1 VTRVLREDWHSLDN
15 LELELRKL
23 PGVCAAGFD
32 ERDGML
38 LVQLHVRDDVDEAQ
52 QPLPV
57 AAARIAARY
66 SHRPAAVEVVRRR
79 GMATSTALSS
89 ESEYAA
95 IPLAE
100 PEPAVVIRHDD
111 AHARARLLAV
121 LAFPETDEL
130 EVHLV
135 HNGRRTIG
143 RAPASHGL
151 VGAVEATIDA
161 IRELGAA
168 FEPHPRWAR
177 SITDAGE
184 DRTVVAVA
192 LEGELDGD
200 ALLDYGLAAGASPI
214 DAAAR
219 STLDALNRRLGQLL

>member
-1 VTRVLREDWHSLDN
+1 MMRAAIDGWPAIDD
-15 LELELRKL
+15 LELELRRL

-32 ERDGML
+32 QRDDML
-38 LVQLHVRDDVDEAQ
+38 LIQLHVRDDVEDAQ
-52 QPLPV
+52 QPIPV

-66 SHRPAAVEVVRRR
+66 SHRPAAVEVVRWRASAPPDLLAAEAASMPPVEPQHAPLMRR
-79 GMATSTALSS
+79 DG
-89 ESEYAA
+89 
-95 IPLAE
+95 
-100 PEPAVVIRHDD
+100 RD
-111 AHARARLLAV
+111 ARARLLAV

-130 EVHLV
+130 EVHLI

-151 VGAVEATIDA
+151 VAAVEATIDA
-161 IRELGAA
+161 IRELGAE
-168 FEPHPRWAR
+168 FDPHPRWAR
-177 SITDAGE
+177 SLDDSGE

-192 LEGELDGD
+192 LEGVHDD
-200 ALLDYGLAAGASPI
+200 DDSLLDYGLAAGASPI

>member
-1 VTRVLREDWHSLDN
+1 MTRLATEGWHAIDD

-32 ERDGML
+32 QREDML
-38 LVQLHVRDDVDEAQ
+38 LIQLHVRDDTEDAQ
-52 QPLPV
+52 QPIPV

-66 SHRPAAVEVVRRR
+66 SHRPVAVEVVRWRD
-79 GMATSTALSS
+79 TSAPNVLS
-89 ESEYAA
+89 
-95 IPLAE
+95 
-100 PEPAVVIRHDD
+100 PEPASLLPPEPQLARPFRRDSAEV
-111 AHARARLLAV
+111 RARLLAV

-130 EVHLV
+130 EVHLI

-161 IRELGAA
+161 IRELGAGID
-168 FEPHPRWAR
+168 PQPRWAR
-177 SITDAGE
+177 SIMDAGE

-192 LEGELDGD
+192 LEGVLDGD